1 MKHSRRGFGLLLPA
15 LAAAQ
20 RESLP
25 ALRSKAFKFEDLPVR
40 ANGENE
46 FRPVMRGATHS
57 GFPIEIH
64 ETDLAPGGQPH
75 PLHKHLAEEMFL
87 IREGSLDATVNGE
100 TTRLTAGSVFYVN
113 SNEMHGLH
121 NPGPDRAKYF
131 VIALGP
137 A

>member
-1 MKHSRRGFGLLLPA
+1 MLLPVV
-15 LAAAQ
+15 AAAQ
-20 RESLP
+20 QQPLP
-25 ALRSKAFKFEDLPVR
+25 TLPSKAFKFEELPVR
-40 ANGENE
+40 ANGENQ

-57 GFPIEIH
+57 GFPIELH
-64 ETDLAPGGQPH
+64 ETDLATGGQPH
-75 PLHKHLAEEMFL
+75 PPHKHLAEEMFL
-87 IREGSLDATVNGE
+87 IREGLLDATVNGE

-121 NPGPDRAKYF
+121 NPGPGRTKYF